1 MKSIKLLNTEPK
13 RLDVALAEALTIS
26 RSKAQAMIAGHRVSV
41 DGKEANAHLLVSETS
56 NVELADAPID
66 VETITLSSLPP
77 LVILYEDADAIVI
90 NKPAGLLVHPT
101 ATSTE
106 PTLLDLLRVRILNLD
121 TIGDDKTRSGI
132 VHRLDK
138 AASGVLIVAKTNPAF
153 IHLKQ
158 QFAERLTEK
167 HYTTLVMGLVTL
179 DEGTI
184 NFPIARSKT
193 NARMAARPNS
203 QEGKEAITHYD
214 VIQRYANA
222 TLLDVR
228 IETGRT
234 HQIRAHFFALGHPV
248 AGDALYL
255 QRGVK
260 QLKMN
265 RLFLHAR
272 SLTITL
278 PNGEKQTF
286 TAPLPPELE
295 TVLKSLTIPKPQ
307 TLPRSERPVQTIAQ
321 LTQ

>member
-1 MKSIKLLNTEPK
+1 MKSIKLLNTDPK
-13 RLDVALAEALTIS
+13 RLDVALAETLEIS
-26 RSKAQAMIAGHRVSV
+26 RSKAQRLITNHLLSV
-41 DGKEANAHLLVSETS
+41 NGKEADAHLLVTDAS
-56 NVELADAPID
+56 NVELADAL
-66 VETITLSSLPP
+66 VAEVQKTIADIAP
-77 LVILYEDADAIVI
+77 LEILYEDADVIVV

-101 ATSTE
+101 ETSVE
-106 PTLLDLLRVRILNLD
+106 PTLLDLLRAHIPNID
-121 TIGDDKTRSGI
+121 TIGDDKARSGI

-138 AASGVLIVAKTNPAF
+138 AASGVVIVAKTNPAF
-153 IHLKQ
+153 IHLKK

-167 HYTTLVMGLVTL
+167 RYTALVMGNVTL

-214 VIQRYANA
+214 VVQRYANA

-234 HQIRAHFFALGHPV
+234 HQIRAHFFALGFPV

-255 QRGVK
+255 KRGLK

-272 SLTITL
+272 SLTIDL
-278 PNGEKQTF
+278 PNGERKEF
-286 TAPLPPELE
+286 SSPLPAELE
-295 TVLKSLTIPKPQ
+295 TVLNSLTIPKPQ
-307 TLPRSERPVQTIAQ
+307 TLPRAEGPVQTIAE